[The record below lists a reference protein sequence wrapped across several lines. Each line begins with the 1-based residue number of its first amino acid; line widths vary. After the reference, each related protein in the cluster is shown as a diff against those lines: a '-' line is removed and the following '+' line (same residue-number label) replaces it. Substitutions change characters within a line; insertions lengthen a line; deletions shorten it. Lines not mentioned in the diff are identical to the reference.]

1 MAWPSSWF
9 SAQSPGLEA
18 IRKMTSTDCA
28 QIESEINL
36 RNYESKTK
44 SMKSLLRRNNPPKS
58 SARSPPQ
65 EPVPTYVLRKSSC
78 SRKGSI
84 ESMPVLISAPFVE
97 IPVALESG
105 NSLWIVAISSLKKQC
120 HCRNVESVAV
130 LKYSK
135 KISSMA
141 TEYDSS
147 MVPRETNMKAT

>member
-18 IRKMTSTDCA
+18 IRKMTSTDWA

-44 SMKSLLRRNNPPKS
+44 SMKSLLQKNNPPKP

-65 EPVPTYVLRKSSC
+65 EPVPTYVLPKSSC
-78 SRKGSI
+78 SKKGSI

-105 NSLWIVAISSLKKQC
+105 NNLWIVAISSLKS
-120 HCRNVESVAV
+120 NAIVESVAV
-130 LKYSK
+130 LKYVT

-141 TEYDSS
+141 TDYDSS
-147 MVPRETNMKAT
+147 LVPPETNMKAT